1 MIILVIIIVVIIV
14 AVIGMYNGLVQS
26 RNKVE
31 NAWSQIDVQL
41 QRRFDLIPNLVE
53 AVKGYMTHEQETLTK
68 VTELRSSWANAT
80 TVAEKAEL
88 DNELTGAFKT
98 IMAVSEN
105 YPDLKASQNFSEL
118 QEELRNTENKISYA
132 RQFYNDS
139 ATMYN
144 TKLQVVPTNIIA
156 SMFNFKEQELFKT
169 DSEEAR
175 KNVKVDFSK

>member
-14 AVIGMYNGLVQS
+14 AVIGMYNGLIQS

-88 DNELTGAFKT
+88 DNELTGA
-98 IMAVSEN
+98 
-105 YPDLKASQNFSEL
+105 
-118 QEELRNTENKISYA
+118 
-132 RQFYNDS
+132 
-139 ATMYN
+139 
-144 TKLQVVPTNIIA
+144 
-156 SMFNFKEQELFKT
+156 
-169 DSEEAR
+169 
-175 KNVKVDFSK
+175 